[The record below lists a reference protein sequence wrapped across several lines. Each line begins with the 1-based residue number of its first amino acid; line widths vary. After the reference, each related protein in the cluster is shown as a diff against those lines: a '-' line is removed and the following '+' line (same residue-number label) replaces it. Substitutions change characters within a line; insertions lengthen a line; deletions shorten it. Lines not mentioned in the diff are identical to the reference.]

1 MKDIRIS
8 IIMPAYNASKY
19 IRVAI
24 QSVLDQTYE
33 NWQLVI
39 VDDGSKDDTLQIAQE
54 YAGSDSKNRIMVVHQ
69 ENSGTAAA
77 ARNTAL
83 EYVTGDYVQILDSDD
98 YLSTDCLQKYVN
110 IMQRE
115 GEAPTIIL
123 PVALSVRDDGQV
135 LGEISHVSEYVGQ
148 VISGEKAFKLSL
160 DWTIHGWMFVCKHL
174 IGKIKFDPLLINGD
188 EFTTRKLFANAQTV
202 MFTDSVYYYR
212 DNQESTTKSSHNK
225 ARMYECLITDGNIY
239 RYSISK
245 PLPIEIQKKCARKW
259 CKSLIAHKAQ
269 LMRDAKDYEWT
280 DYQYANR
287 IIEDNLRELSNS
299 DILYIGQSVWGKAV
313 KWCKGQN
320 NKLAVLARVYN
331 IFWWGKQFVG
341 YINRRRM

>member
-54 YAGSDSKNRIMVVHQ
+54 YAASDSKNRIMVVHQ

-160 DWTIHGWMFVCKHL
+160 DWTIHGCMYVCKDL
-174 IGKIKFDPLLINGD
+174 IEKIKFEPLLINGD

-239 RYSISK
+239 RYANAERLSEA
-245 PLPIEIQKKCARKW
+245 LQKKCVRKW
-259 CKSLIAHKAQ
+259 SKSLIAHKAQ
-269 LMRDAKDYEWT
+269 FLRESEQYE
-280 DYQYANR
+280 QSEREYANE
-287 IIEDNLRELSNS
+287 IIENALK
-299 DILYIGQSVWGKAV
+299 DICDLDVLKKDSSFWSKAV
-313 KWCKGQN
+313 RWCEGNHFRLTLVAKF
-320 NKLAVLARVYN
+320 YN
-331 IFWWGKQFVG
+331 LFWKMKSIWK
-341 YINRRRM
+341 